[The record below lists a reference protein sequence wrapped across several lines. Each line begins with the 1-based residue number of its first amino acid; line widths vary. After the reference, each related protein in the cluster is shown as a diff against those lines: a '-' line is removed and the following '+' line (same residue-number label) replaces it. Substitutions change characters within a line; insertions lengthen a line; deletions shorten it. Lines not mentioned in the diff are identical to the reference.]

1 MALGPTRDTWI
12 VTSGVDMHICNDSAQ
27 FYEWSNLLP
36 PKMDEKTGD
45 IFTGEGKIKLKVKQ
59 EDGTVCLLD
68 LSEVWFN
75 PSSTHNYVSMALLKH
90 AGDCRRDTIRSE
102 KERAEDD
109 KMAELM
115 RRIHHGYVLKTVG
128 RDPSE
133 IRYPCKLCDQRYQS
147 RECRDAHEKG
157 NHSLQSYLVW
167 IMHSDQRWKRVVK
180 GSDSPTSE
188 EPSKPVQPLTEAS
201 PKPIGECQTFP
212 APMRPCSPSPI
223 VEDPVHSTTEDCL
236 HPNAGPSPST
246 SMNVMSLTY
255 LMNMQRHDAAF
266 NH

>member
-1 MALGPTRDTWI
+1 
-12 VTSGVDMHICNDSAQ
+12 MHICNDSAQ

-45 IFTGEGKIKLKVKQ
+45 IFTGEGKIKLKVKE

-90 AGDCRRDTIRSE
+90 SGDCRRNTVRSE
-102 KERAEDD
+102 KERVEDD
-109 KMAELM
+109 KIAELM
-115 RRIHHGYVLKTVG
+115 RRIHHGYVLKTVE

-167 IMHSDQRWKRVVK
+167 IMHSDQRWKRAVE
-180 GSDSPTSE
+180 GSDNPTSE
-188 EPSKPVQPLTEAS
+188 
-201 PKPIGECQTFP
+201 G
-212 APMRPCSPSPI
+212 
-223 VEDPVHSTTEDCL
+223 
-236 HPNAGPSPST
+236 NAAQISEKE
-246 SMNVMSLTY
+246 Y
-255 LMNMQRHDAAF
+255 LIDKLQS
-266 NH
+266 

>member
-90 AGDCRRDTIRSE
+90 AGDCRRDTVRSE

-109 KMAELM
+109 KIAELM

-167 IMHSDQRWKRVVK
+167 IMHSDQRWKRVVE

-188 EPSKPVQPLTEAS
+188 GSAAQISKKEHLIDKLQGQANQS
-201 PKPIGECQTFP
+201 C
-212 APMRPCSPSPI
+212 
-223 VEDPVHSTTEDCL
+223 H
-236 HPNAGPSPST
+236 
-246 SMNVMSLTY
+246 
-255 LMNMQRHDAAF
+255 
-266 NH
+266 